1 MLKKKFFEATCST
14 KTRKK
19 CRLTFAEHTQW
30 VILTFL
36 SYGFLTTWFHHLGSI
51 WFDTVT
57 QGFINCVYRTLSNK
71 CKDRTARFI
80 KAWSTTITMYCLVS
94 AKIS

>member
-36 SYGFLTTWFHHLGSI
+36 SYGFLTAWFHHLESI

>member
-36 SYGFLTTWFHHLGSI
+36 SYGFLTAWFHHLESI

-94 AKIS
+94 VKIS